1 VKKAP
6 HRDTIL
12 RLSLATLGWV
22 RDYRSHVDGRFRM
35 EAVVVDVEKLVYA
48 VSLDCLVNVDQ
59 RRER

>member
-1 VKKAP
+1 
-6 HRDTIL
+6 
-12 RLSLATLGWV
+12 
-22 RDYRSHVDGRFRM
+22 M

>member
-12 RLSLATLGWV
+12 RLRLATLGWG
-22 RDYRSHVDGRFRM
+22 RDYRSHADGRFRM